1 MIRRLKH
8 EVLNQLPEKQ
18 RQTID
23 IESNK
28 TYVKEIKELMIS
40 KEIPL
45 DILQNNEKLT
55 QYGQNS
61 DNFSPLNRCYL
72 LTGLAKIEG
81 VNAYLTSLLEN
92 DVKILIF
99 AHHQAVLDE
108 IEQHLGQIKV
118 ECIRID
124 GNTSSELRKRNIR
137 NFQ

>member
-1 MIRRLKH
+1 MEYDGCRNSAELHYILKNKIMIRRLKH

-28 TYVKEIKELMIS
+28 TYVKEIKELMSS

-72 LTGLAKIEG
+72 LTGLAKI
-81 VNAYLTSLLEN
+81 
-92 DVKILIF
+92 
-99 AHHQAVLDE
+99 
-108 IEQHLGQIKV
+108 
-118 ECIRID
+118 
-124 GNTSSELRKRNIR
+124 
-137 NFQ
+137 